1 MYCLLSILHI
11 GCCSIRRKEDLCFLL
26 VLILHMWNQCLKHNL
41 NSIQHNEAFKGR
53 MSCMNRQFFYMIL
66 NWSKI
71 QMNTS
76 HKYCLN
82 QTGYS
87 WDQRV
92 LQLEGYIF
100 LMIKQILSNSSNII
114 HYFNWKWNSLNQ
126 LFYTIYQ
133 CQNSI
138 QMNILRKLILKI
150 YYSWDRK
157 LKYRLFQVNKCL
169 TRLPSQGNM
178 KDNLQ
183 LLNHKCCNLDLPVD
197 KYCSHL
203 CKILPNMI
211 YIHLGHR
218 KLYNRG
224 FLQ

>member
-1 MYCLLSILHI
+1 
-11 GCCSIRRKEDLCFLL
+11 
-26 VLILHMWNQCLKHNL
+26 
-41 NSIQHNEAFKGR
+41 

-71 QMNTS
+71 PMSTLHN
-76 HKYCLN
+76 YCLN

-87 WDQRV
+87 WDQRA

-100 LMIKQILSNSSNII
+100 LMIKQILNNSSSIT
-114 HYFNWKWNSLNQ
+114 HYFNWKWSSLNQ

-133 CQNSI
+133 YQNST

-157 LKYRLFQVNKCL
+157 LKYRLFQVNKFL
-169 TRLPSQGNM
+169 IRLPSQGNM
-178 KDNLQ
+178 KDSLP
-183 LLNHKCCNLDLPVD
+183 LLNHKCCNWGLPVD

-218 KLYNRG
+218 KLYNLG